1 MPRSMGRTWVSRVAF
16 LALLL
21 STACTKSSPTAPAE
35 APAPPPAGTAAA
47 IFITPN
53 SFDLPAG
60 GGSLE
65 LVIATSGN
73 DLGSL
78 VAANVP
84 VTLSA
89 SSGQLSNTEPRTDS
103 TGHARVTWTGSS
115 SATIVARAG
124 DVVGQ
129 STIRVAGGPP
139 PPNPNPNPNP
149 NPEPNPNPNPSPNPT
164 PPTPTPTPTPDNGV
178 RVFWS
183 VSPAAPV
190 AGEAATFSASVTA
203 RPDAAVASYAWDFT
217 EDGVT
222 DDTSATPTHTFTTA
236 GRKGVSVTVTLV
248 DGRTATD
255 AGGLTVTAAP
265 APTIAVTLN
274 ATPTSVAPG
283 DTVTLTATA
292 TPNSTAGT
300 VTSYDWD
307 FDNNNTVDQTTA
319 GPSTTTTYGT
329 VGTKTAKV
337 TAKSATASGSAT
349 ASVSVAAPPLTITK
363 FTADPATAGSPVTFH
378 LKVDSASLPASATF
392 AWDYE
397 NDGLTNET
405 TSGDPHAEIVIQHI
419 YNEKK
424 TFTIKVTVTA
434 PDGRTVS
441 GTAQVT
447 IS

>member
-1 MPRSMGRTWVSRVAF
+1 VRWSWCVVLVTLLVS
-16 LALLL
+16 
-21 STACTKSSPTAPAE
+21 CTKSSPTAPAE
-35 APAPPPAGTAAA
+35 TPAPPPAGTAAA
-47 IFITPN
+47 IFISPN

-65 LVIATSGN
+65 LVIATSANDVGN
-73 DLGSL
+73 V
-78 VAANVP
+78 VAPNVP
-84 VTLSA
+84 LTLSA
-89 SSGQLSNTEPRTDS
+89 SSGELSNTEPRTDS
-103 TGHARVTWTGSS
+103 TGHARVTWTGNS
-115 SATIVARAG
+115 SATITARAG
-124 DVVGQ
+124 DAVGA
-129 STIRVAGGPP
+129 STIRVAGGPPNPP

-149 NPEPNPNPNPSPNPT
+149 GPNPNPNPGPTPNPNPT
-164 PPTPTPTPTPDNGV
+164 PTPPTPDNGV

-190 AGEAATFSASVTA
+190 AGEPVTFSATVTS

-222 DDTSATPTHTFTTA
+222 DDTSATPTHTFDSE
-236 GRKGVSVTVTLV
+236 GRKGVRVTVTLV
-248 DGRTATD
+248 DGRTASD

-265 APTIAVTLN
+265 TPTITTTLS

-292 TPNSTAGT
+292 TPNRTSGA

-319 GPSTTTTYGT
+319 GPSTTTTYST
-329 VGTKTAKV
+329 IGTKTAKV
-337 TAKSATASGSAT
+337 TAKSAKASGSAT
-349 ASVSVAAPPLTITK
+349 ATVAVSAPPLTISK

-405 TSGDPHAEIVIQHI
+405 TTGDPHVEIVIQHI